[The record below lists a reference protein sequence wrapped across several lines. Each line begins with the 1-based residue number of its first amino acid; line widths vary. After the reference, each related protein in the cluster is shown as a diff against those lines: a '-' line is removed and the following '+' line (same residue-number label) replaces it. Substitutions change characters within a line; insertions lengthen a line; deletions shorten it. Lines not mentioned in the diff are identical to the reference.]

1 MRVISYFIDMYIH
14 NIDYVLCFVFTNSDH
29 RWRCDRHFSF
39 WLSNSW
45 FPIEDSVIR
54 NKKVIQSYDIC
65 KIQFYEF

>member
-14 NIDYVLCFVFTNSDH
+14 NIDYVLCLQILTIDGAAIVTLVFGLVIH
-29 RWRCDRHFSF
+29 
-39 WLSNSW
+39 SW